1 MANKIVYATLGAAL
15 LGMATSALRS
25 DDARAVTLR
34 SGVQSMQDPKP
45 SQPASDKDKPASP
58 PEGAVA
64 LRPIEDPYVEP
75 VQRGDLPERYGV
87 RDPLE
92 GLYEVK
98 ERFLGGQPAPAGQG
112 YMVVGRRHIVVHF
125 MAPGPDPRVPLVRA
139 QVFTWTRADNSG
151 MVRMT
156 NVVGHFDDEDGDML
170 VERPG
175 TVQMRRFEPRQGVLR
190 VYQDGGGWIDF
201 VRVE

>member
-1 MANKIVYATLGAAL
+1 MANRIVYATLGAAL
-15 LGMATSALRS
+15 LGIATSALRS
-25 DDARAVTLR
+25 DDARGETSRRVFA
-34 SGVQSMQDPKP
+34 MAQDPKP
-45 SQPASDKDKPASP
+45 AQQTSDKDKPAAP
-58 PEGAVA
+58 PDGAAA
-64 LRPIEDPYVEP
+64 LRPIEEPYVEP

-139 QVFTWTRADNSG
+139 QVFTWSRADNSG

-156 NVVGHFDDEDGDML
+156 SVIGHFDDEDGDML

>member
-1 MANKIVYATLGAAL
+1 MANRIVYATFGAAL
-15 LGMATSALRS
+15 LGLATSALRS
-25 DDARAVTLR
+25 DEARATAPR
-34 SGVQSMQDPKP
+34 RESTREQDPKP
-45 SQPASDKDKPASP
+45 AQPAADRDKPAAP

-64 LRPIEDPYVEP
+64 LRPIEEPYIEP

-92 GLYEVK
+92 GIYEVK

-156 NVVGHFDDEDGDML
+156 SVIGHFDDEDGDML